1 MEFEEVLNE
10 IGDYGI
16 FQRRLV
22 YWFLLPATVPL
33 AWFALNQIFMLSVPD
48 HWCYVPELSESNL
61 SVQQQQMLIR
71 PIEIQFGLEL
81 PSQCRMYDLNYTS
94 VLLDFLESPY
104 SNITF
109 QNYTLAS
116 DVPKKACQNG
126 WAYDRT
132 LYDSTASTHWDLV
145 CEKDHLPHLIFTLS
159 SVGAAVATPIYGAM
173 SDRIGRKLTFFICVT
188 VTLSSGVI
196 SLVLPSFIAFAVFR
210 LINGSLIP
218 TIFQVPYIML
228 VEIVGKEKRTQMMG
242 IACIGW
248 TTGLCILPLLA
259 FLIPNWKTFGL
270 VTTCFCIPYFFYW
283 RFLPESPRWLVS
295 IQRYEE
301 AVVILTKMAKING
314 RSVPTDLVKR
324 LKKVEESMRKEK
336 ESSTTTENFTV
347 LFRYPSLRKYFL
359 TITISWVANS
369 MAYYGLQI
377 NVTNLYG
384 NEFLNFFLLG
394 IVELPSYFLCWYLME
409 RCGRRWTNV
418 GLMFLAALSILIPTA
433 FPQDLAIGTTI
444 GALIGKF
451 GCSAAF
457 MVVYQQAAELYPTPV
472 RALGM
477 GSSATIAC
485 IATICTPYIIY
496 LGTYG
501 RHIPYFI
508 IGGTCLFA
516 SGAASLLPETLH
528 AKLPQTIED
537 GEKYGQN
544 QKYFSCHSPQDD
556 DVEDDV
562 KTDSVVQKEIMELLS
577 TV

>member
-1 MEFEEVLNE
+1 MEFEEVLNDV
-10 IGDYGI
+10 GDYGI

-22 YWFLLPATVPL
+22 HWFLLPGTMPL
-33 AWFALNQIFMLSVPD
+33 AWLALNQIFMMSVPD

-71 PIEIQFGLEL
+71 PIEYQFGLEL
-81 PSQCRMYDLNYTS
+81 PSQCRMYDLNYTY
-94 VLLDFLESPY
+94 VLQAFLDSP
-104 SNITF
+104 NINNTF
-109 QNYTLAS
+109 QNYALAS
-116 DVPKKACQNG
+116 DVPKKACENG
-126 WAYDRT
+126 WVYDRT
-132 LYDSTASTHWDLV
+132 LYDSTASSHWNLV
-145 CEKDHLPHLIFTLS
+145 CEKNHLPHLIFTLA
-159 SVGAAVATPIYGAM
+159 SVGGAVATPIYGVM
-173 SDRIGRKLTFFICVT
+173 SDRIGRKLTFFICVI

-196 SLVLPSFIAFAVFR
+196 SLVVPSFTAFAVFR

-242 IACIGW
+242 ISCIGW

-259 FLIPNWKTFGL
+259 FLIPNWRTFGL
-270 VTTCFCIPYFFYW
+270 LTSCCCIPYFFYW

-295 IQRYEE
+295 VQRYEE
-301 AVVILTKMAKING
+301 AAVILTKIAKTNG
-314 RSVPTDLVKR
+314 RSVPTDLEKR
-324 LKKVEESMRKEK
+324 LKKIEETMRKEK
-336 ESSTTTENFTV
+336 ELSTTTENVTV
-347 LFRYPSLRKYFL
+347 LFRYPSLRKRFL
-359 TITISWVANS
+359 TISTSWVANS

-394 IVELPSYFLCWYLME
+394 IVELPSYFLCWFLME
-409 RCGRRWTNV
+409 RFGRRWTNV
-418 GLMFLAALSILIPTA
+418 SLMFLAALSILVPTT
-433 FPQDLAIGTTI
+433 FPPDLAIGATI
-444 GALIGKF
+444 GAFIGKF
-451 GCSAAF
+451 DCSAAF
-457 MVVYQQAAELYPTPV
+457 MAVYQQAAELYPTPV

-496 LGTYG
+496 LGTYE

-508 IGGTCLFA
+508 IGGICFLA
-516 SGAASLLPETLH
+516 SIAASFLPETLH
-528 AKLPQTIED
+528 ATLPQTIED

-556 DVEDDV
+556 DSEDDV
-562 KTDSVVQKEIMELLS
+562 NTDPIVQREIIELLS

>member
-173 SDRIGRKLTFFICVT
+173 SDS
-188 VTLSSGVI
+188 LSDSE
-196 SLVLPSFIAFAVFR
+196 LEDFW
-210 LINGSLIP
+210 
-218 TIFQVPYIML
+218 
-228 VEIVGKEKRTQMMG
+228 
-242 IACIGW
+242 ACNY
-248 TTGLCILPLLA
+248 LLLHSILLL
-259 FLIPNWKTFGL
+259 LEL
-270 VTTCFCIPYFFYW
+270 LLFFY